1 MSRRLSP
8 YEHVQR
14 DVKEKQMRLNIEEAA
29 VRLGW
34 MCMFIQDSRQ
44 AAGAGWPDM
53 TLAKVQPN
61 GTARLLCLEL
71 KGETKNPTPAQT
83 AWLAVLRLVP
93 GITARVIRPADM
105 DWLYEEM
112 QRP

>member
-14 DVKEKQMRLNIEEAA
+14 DVKEKQLRMDIEEAA
-29 VRLGW
+29 QRLGW

-44 AAGAGWPDM
+44 SAGAGWPDM
-53 TLAKVQPN
+53 TLAKVQSD

-71 KGETKNPTPAQT
+71 KRETENPTPAQV
-83 AWLAVLRLVP
+83 AWLAVLSLVP
-93 GITARVIRPADM
+93 GITARVARPS
-105 DWLYEEM
+105 DWDWVLGEM
-112 QRP
+112 QR